1 MLAAKHPPPLSTN
14 SFWVPSSPPG
24 HPRAYQPCAAESMS
38 DASVGL
44 PPFAHFGGTVQQ
56 QIRQAIT
63 WRQQK
68 LQASSSSSS
77 LQQAS
82 LAPLPA
88 VPVPQLPSAAQPT
101 TPHHPH
107 HHQPPPPFINRPT
120 PCRPPTSPTLPGSSR
135 FEAPGPS
142 LATTEPSPSP
152 IPPTA
157 RSAPAQHLLS
167 IIN

>member
-1 MLAAKHPPPLSTN
+1 MLAAKHPPPPSTN

-38 DASVGL
+38 DASVTL

-120 PCRPPTSPTLPGSSR
+120 SCRPPDLADSTRIVAVRGARAQPGDDGASPFSDSSHR
-135 FEAPGPS
+135 QKCTCAAS
-142 LATTEPSPSP
+142 SQL
-152 IPPTA
+152 
-157 RSAPAQHLLS
+157 
-167 IIN
+167 